1 MKPQKSKILP
11 SFPDAISFRSTPL
24 NAQTPLPLRRL
35 PRHRQFP
42 NRHAHLRRTY
52 WFCEKFLDPRSPR
65 AEQMLIATP
74 TSLQLSSCT
83 AYPEWIGTVE
93 L

>member
-1 MKPQKSKILP
+1 MPKRLRP
-11 SFPDAISFRSTPL
+11 SGGYRST
-24 NAQTPLPLRRL
+24 ASFQTATLIYD
-35 PRHRQFP
+35 
-42 NRHAHLRRTY
+42 ATY

-74 TSLQLSSCT
+74 ISLQLSSCT